1 MGSKNNLKLRSEK
14 MAQRKAKYKIKKL
27 NVGVASVMVGVLL
40 AFSNAD
46 AVNADV
52 VDTATNDEKTTQL
65 TESTENET
73 EVALT
78 ETPEENTVT
87 STQTVEQAE
96 ADKSADQGVPPVENN
111 EVSSAES
118 TTEAPQEQMH
128 ATFRSAVADVP
139 TVNVDQVIENN
150 TQSQAVTLDHGDNET
165 RSISIMVPAVAGDT
179 VTVTVPYIFTACWII
194 SLARSPAVLIE

>member
-1 MGSKNNLKLRSEK
+1 
-14 MAQRKAKYKIKKL
+14 
-27 NVGVASVMVGVLL
+27 MVGVLL

-52 VDTATNDEKTTQL
+52 VDTATNDEKRLSLLKVLKMRQKWL
-65 TESTENET
+65 
-73 EVALT
+73 LT

-150 TQSQAVTLDHGDNET
+150 TQKSSSNIGS
-165 RSISIMVPAVAGDT
+165 R
-179 VTVTVPYIFTACWII
+179 
-194 SLARSPAVLIE
+194 R

>member
-96 ADKSADQGVPPVENN
+96 DRKSVV
-111 EVSSAES
+111 
-118 TTEAPQEQMH
+118 
-128 ATFRSAVADVP
+128 
-139 TVNVDQVIENN
+139 
-150 TQSQAVTLDHGDNET
+150 
-165 RSISIMVPAVAGDT
+165 
-179 VTVTVPYIFTACWII
+179 
-194 SLARSPAVLIE
+194 

>member
-165 RSISIMVPAVAGDT
+165 RSISS
-179 VTVTVPYIFTACWII
+179 CC
-194 SLARSPAVLIE
+194 ARYSYGHCSIYFYSFDWQ